1 MAKKFP
7 LTIRQERSVNC
18 NVFDLSFDRRWL
30 GVVIY
35 GAFDLRTFNKA
46 GYLVKL
52 IDNFK
57 EKNKACY
64 ILFSSFGGVRGA
76 SEVSIDKV
84 LFFTAHYLTLEPI
97 VPEKWSE
104 KLFFSCPNPI
114 HLLIF
119 EAGIENMQ
127 KVFEY
132 IDSID
137 TWCYFIF
144 EDEANK
150 DALFAKVKELHKKKT
165 LDEQEVITALKTE
178 MIKYRV
184 GKYGAE
190 DSLRLFTYRFNVNQI
205 KNIIL
210 NSLDRDKFEVI
221 VK

>member
-7 LTIRQERSVNC
+7 LTIRQEKLVNY

-30 GVVIY
+30 GVVIF
-35 GAFDLRTFNKA
+35 GAFDLRAFNKA
-46 GYLVKL
+46 GYLAKL
-52 IDNFK
+52 VDNFK
-57 EKNKACY
+57 EKDKACY

-76 SEVSIDKV
+76 TEVSIDKV
-84 LFFTAHYLTLEPI
+84 LFFTSHYLTLEPI
-97 VPEKWSE
+97 IPEKWSE

-114 HLLIF
+114 HFLIL
-119 EAGIENMQ
+119 ETGIENIQ

-132 IDSID
+132 IDSMD

-165 LDEQEVITALKTE
+165 LDEQGVSTLGAE

-190 DSLRLFTYRFNVNQI
+190 DSLKIFTYRFNVNQI

-210 NSLDRDKFEVI
+210 SSIDRDKFEVI